1 MKSKIEKTLSK
12 SMHYYVNIK
21 YLMLIPLLNRKY
33 ILHKYPQ
40 GPSISY
46 VVSRGRVVKN
56 CQFYLV
62 KRQLRGER
70 GSKVADFETTQFM
83 NGPLKKAG
91 LSGHSCFQTNIM
103 QLIFIFW
110 SLLFIH
116 VLQSGNLLCN
126 STDLSKKK
134 CETLAEQ
141 ICETYFS
148 CG

>member
-1 MKSKIEKTLSK
+1 MNYFTVKYFDKDMKSKIEKTLSK

-70 GSKVADFETTQFM
+70 GSKVADFETT
-83 NGPLKKAG
+83 
-91 LSGHSCFQTNIM
+91 
-103 QLIFIFW
+103 
-110 SLLFIH
+110 
-116 VLQSGNLLCN
+116 
-126 STDLSKKK
+126 
-134 CETLAEQ
+134 
-141 ICETYFS
+141 
-148 CG
+148 